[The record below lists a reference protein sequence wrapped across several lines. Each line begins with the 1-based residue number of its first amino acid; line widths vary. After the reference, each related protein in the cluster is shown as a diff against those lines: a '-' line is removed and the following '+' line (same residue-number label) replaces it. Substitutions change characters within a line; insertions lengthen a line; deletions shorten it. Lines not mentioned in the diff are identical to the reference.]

1 MDLVQRMPRL
11 LVALKGPAWG
21 AARALPDDEEQDR
34 RDAQGHSAEQEKQ
47 SGVRTHAADATSE
60 PSPAQSRR
68 VSAVHR
74 AAGTICLVNAPLND
88 ADRKLLNLVQKEIQL
103 VSRPFE
109 HVAAELE
116 TTEDDVLTR
125 LRRFRDDEGII
136 RQISAIFDT
145 RKLGYTSTLIAMRV
159 PAERVDAAARI
170 INEHPGVSHNYERDH
185 EFNIWFTLA
194 VPPGMNLE
202 EHIDRLHELVGA
214 EATRILP
221 TLKMFKIE
229 VRLDMEE
236 GVSNAD
242 GPPPPKA
249 ELPPLT
255 DGDIRA
261 IRGLQIDIPLVSRPF
276 AEEAATVDMSE
287 DELLSYGHKFLADG
301 RMRRCAAIL
310 RHRRAGFLSNG
321 MGVWKM
327 PEEQAVELGYRIASF
342 PQVTHC
348 YQRPVYEDWPYR
360 VFSMVH
366 ARTEEKV
373 RDVIRNISD
382 ETGLREYD
390 ILFSTREFKKTR
402 VPYFTGEYE
411 TWVERHFSPIA
422 T

>member
-1 MDLVQRMPRL
+1 MNTQPN
-11 LVALKGPAWG
+11 
-21 AARALPDDEEQDR
+21 E
-34 RDAQGHSAEQEKQ
+34 
-47 SGVRTHAADATSE
+47 
-60 PSPAQSRR
+60 
-68 VSAVHR
+68 
-74 AAGTICLVNAPLND
+74 
-88 ADRKLLNLVQKEIQL
+88 ADRKLLNLVQKEIEL
-103 VSRPFE
+103 TPEPFKP
-109 HVAAELE
+109 VAAELG
-116 TTEDDVLTR
+116 TTEEDVLTR
-125 LRRFRDDEGII
+125 LRRLRDDEGVI

-145 RKLGYTSTLIAMRV
+145 RKLGYTSTLVAMRV
-159 PAERVDAAARI
+159 APERVNEAARI
-170 INEHPGVSHNYERDH
+170 INEHPGVSHNYERAH

-194 VPPGMNLE
+194 VPPGMDLD
-202 EHIDRLHELVGA
+202 EHINRLHELCDA

-229 VRLDMEE
+229 VRLDMEQ

-249 ELPPLT
+249 EIPPLT
-255 DGDIRA
+255 DDDIRA
-261 IRGLQIDIPLVSRPF
+261 IRALQLDMPLVSRPF
-276 AEEAATVDMSE
+276 AEEAATVGMSE
-287 DELLSYGHKFLADG
+287 DELLSFGHKFLADG

-310 RHRRAGFLSNG
+310 RHRRAGFLANG

-327 PEEQAVELGYRIASF
+327 PEEKAVELGYKIASF

-373 RDVIRNISD
+373 REVIATISS
-382 ETGLREYD
+382 ETGLDEFD

-411 TWVERHFSPIA
+411 DWVERNVTTSRV
-422 T
+422 

>member
-1 MDLVQRMPRL
+1 MTDRPSEADRRL
-11 LVALKGPAWG
+11 L
-21 AARALPDDEEQDR
+21 
-34 RDAQGHSAEQEKQ
+34 
-47 SGVRTHAADATSE
+47 
-60 PSPAQSRR
+60 
-68 VSAVHR
+68 
-74 AAGTICLVNAPLND
+74 NA
-88 ADRKLLNLVQKEIQL
+88 VQKEIEL
-103 VSRPFE
+103 VSRPFVN
-109 HVAAELE
+109 VARELD
-116 TTEDDVLTR
+116 TTEDDVLER
-125 LRRFRDDEGII
+125 LRRLRDDDKVI

-145 RKLGYTSTLIAMRV
+145 RKLGYTSTLVAMRV
-159 PAERVDAAARI
+159 PPDRVDEAARI
-170 INEHPGVSHNYERDH
+170 INEHPGVSHNYERAH

-194 VPPGMNLE
+194 VPPGMDLE
-202 EHIDRLHELVGA
+202 THINRLHDVVGA

-255 DGDIRA
+255 DDDIRA
-261 IRGLQIDIPLVSRPF
+261 IRALQADMPLVSQPF
-276 AEEAATVDMSE
+276 AVEAETVGMTE
-287 DELLSYGHKFLADG
+287 DELLSFGHKFLGDG

-310 RHRRAGFLSNG
+310 AHRRAGFLANG

-327 PEEQAVELGYRIASF
+327 PEEQAVELGFKIASF

-373 RDVIRNISD
+373 REVIANISS
-382 ETGLREYD
+382 ETGLDEYD

-411 TWVERHFSPIA
+411 DWEERYAVGSRV
-422 T
+422 

>member
-1 MDLVQRMPRL
+1 MTDLPNEADRRL
-11 LVALKGPAWG
+11 LNV
-21 AARALPDDEEQDR
+21 
-34 RDAQGHSAEQEKQ
+34 
-47 SGVRTHAADATSE
+47 
-60 PSPAQSRR
+60 
-68 VSAVHR
+68 
-74 AAGTICLVNAPLND
+74 
-88 ADRKLLNLVQKEIQL
+88 VQKEIEL
-103 VSRPFE
+103 VSRPFLP
-109 HVAAELE
+109 VAEELD
-116 TTEDDVLTR
+116 TTEEDVLAR
-125 LRRFRDDEGII
+125 LRRLRDEDQVI

-145 RKLGYTSTLIAMRV
+145 RKLGYTSTLVAMRV
-159 PAERVDAAARI
+159 PPQCVNEAARI
-170 INEHPGVSHNYERDH
+170 INEHPGVSHNYERAH

-194 VPPGMNLE
+194 VPPGMELE
-202 EHIDRLHELVGA
+202 THIDRLHKLVGA

-249 ELPPLT
+249 DLPPL
-255 DGDIRA
+255 DEADIRA
-261 IRGLQIDIPLVSRPF
+261 IRALQTDMPLVSEPF
-276 AEEAATVDMSE
+276 VEEAKTAHMSE

-310 RHRRAGFLSNG
+310 RHRRAGFLANG

-327 PEEQAVELGYRIASF
+327 PEEQAVELGYKIASF

-348 YQRPVYEDWPYR
+348 YQRPTYGDWPYR

-366 ARTEEKV
+366 ARTEDKV
-373 RDVIRNISD
+373 REVIANIAS
-382 ETGLREYD
+382 ETGLSEYD

-411 TWVERHFSPIA
+411 EWVERNFKTSPV
-422 T
+422 